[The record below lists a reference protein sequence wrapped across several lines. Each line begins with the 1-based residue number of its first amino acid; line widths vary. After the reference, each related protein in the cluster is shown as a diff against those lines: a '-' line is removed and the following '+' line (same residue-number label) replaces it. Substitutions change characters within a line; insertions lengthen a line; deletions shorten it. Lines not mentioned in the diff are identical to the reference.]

1 MKNNRTLQ
9 ERIEWYKD
17 RINNN
22 PHNTNRMRMNNNLG
36 VIEDIIKDEELSTA
50 QTIEI
55 FKMAAEAL

>member
-1 MKNNRTLQ
+1 MKNNTTLQ

-22 PHNTNRMRMNNNLG
+22 PYNTNRMRMNNNLA
-36 VIEDIIKDEELSTA
+36 VIEDIIKDEELSTS